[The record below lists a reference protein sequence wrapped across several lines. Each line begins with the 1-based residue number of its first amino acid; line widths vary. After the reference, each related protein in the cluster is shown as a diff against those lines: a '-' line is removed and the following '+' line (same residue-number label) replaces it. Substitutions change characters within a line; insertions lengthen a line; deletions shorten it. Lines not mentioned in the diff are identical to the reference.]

1 MANDVLGIQYTTGNN
16 VYFFIRDRDG
26 NIADVATDLAFETY
40 STAAIADYDVAGT
53 EQGTASG
60 YYTAQLPSWIVDGLY
75 HVTAYDRAGGSP
87 AEGDACIGSQMLD
100 VVNAGAAP
108 EMVSIPDNFLSAA
121 LNLTATGNI
130 GIDWANVE
138 NQSTSVNLSATTTN
152 LVNTTTTNSDQRGTD
167 SAMAATE
174 DGSSF
179 TALNDPTAAAIA
191 DQVWEEAIADHSGTS
206 GSTAE
211 ALAAA
216 SSAGDPWSTALPG
229 AYGGGT
235 AGFILGTNL
244 DAVISART
252 LAAASY
258 FDPAA
263 DTVANVTLVATTTD
277 LTNLPSI
284 TSNWLTAAG
293 IAASALD
300 GKGDWNTTTPPTAA
314 AITDAVWDEATSGH
328 TTPGTYGKAVGDGVT
343 TWVTAAGFS
352 THSAADVWTSG
363 TRTLSAATNIT
374 SDASAITMSSSG
386 VVGTVNLV
394 NTLTT
399 YTGNTPQTADH
410 TAGIADIPTVAEFNA
425 RTLAA
430 ASYFDPAADTVANV
444 TLVATTT
451 DLTNLP
457 AITSN
462 WLTAAGIAAS
472 ALDGKGDWNTTTPP
486 TVGAIADQ
494 VWLET
499 LADHSGSSGSTAE
512 ALNAAGAAG
521 DPWSTALPGAYGA
534 GSAGYLIGNM
544 NDFDPASDTVVNVT
558 TVATTTNLTNLPSI
572 TSNWL
577 TAAGIAASALDGKGD
592 WNTTTPP
599 TAAAITDAVWDEATS
614 GHTTAGTYGKAVGDG
629 VTTWVTATG
638 FSTHSAA
645 DVWTSGTRTLSALGF
660 TLAAG
665 DFGASSLDGKG
676 DWNTTTPPT
685 AAAVAD
691 QVWEEAI
698 ADHSGTSGSTAEAL
712 DNATAPTAAAV
723 ADAVWDEAYAGHTS
737 AGTFGKAV
745 GDGVTTWVTATGFST
760 HAAADV
766 WSVATRAL
774 TDKAGFTIS
783 GTITTLDALD
793 TAQDTQ
799 HSTTQS
805 AVAALNDL
813 SQANIR
819 TAVGLASANLDTQ
832 LSTIDTVVD
841 SNATAIAALNDLSA
855 ADIWTTALTEA
866 YGTDGS
872 AMTGAQL
879 LYIINAHVGEFDL
892 TLTTK
897 TLRQLDGTTTA
908 ATFTLNDADD
918 PTSVTRAT

>member
-277 LTNLPSI
+277 
-284 TSNWLTAAG
+284 
-293 IAASALD
+293 
-300 GKGDWNTTTPPTAA
+300 
-314 AITDAVWDEATSGH
+314 
-328 TTPGTYGKAVGDGVT
+328 
-343 TWVTAAGFS
+343 
-352 THSAADVWTSG
+352 
-363 TRTLSAATNIT
+363 
-374 SDASAITMSSSG
+374 
-386 VVGTVNLV
+386 
-394 NTLTT
+394 
-399 YTGNTPQTADH
+399 
-410 TAGIADIPTVAEFNA
+410 
-425 RTLAA
+425 
-430 ASYFDPAADTVANV
+430 
-444 TLVATTT
+444 
-451 DLTNLP
+451 
-457 AITSN
+457 
-462 WLTAAGIAAS
+462 
-472 ALDGKGDWNTTTPP
+472 
-486 TVGAIADQ
+486 
-494 VWLET
+494 
-499 LADHSGSSGSTAE
+499 
-512 ALNAAGAAG
+512 
-521 DPWSTALPGAYGA
+521 
-534 GSAGYLIGNM
+534 
-544 NDFDPASDTVVNVT
+544 
-558 TVATTTNLTNLPSI
+558 LTNLPSI